1 MGHPAYNEVDHI
13 TINRLLC
20 LLLLHDA
27 SVNVLIVSCR
37 KGWGGGKGGLL
48 GDGHGHPTTMYI
60 GEGEDLSPDQ
70 SMCERLQSV
79 KYNNG
84 GI

>member
-1 MGHPAYNEVDHI
+1 MPAPLTRCFSERPHSVVQK
-13 TINRLLC
+13 RL
-20 LLLLHDA
+20 
-27 SVNVLIVSCR
+27 
-37 KGWGGGKGGLL
+37 GWWEGGLL

-60 GEGEDLSPDQ
+60 GEGEDLSPNQ